1 MEAYYERS
9 LRSKYRSQ
17 GVQTSF
23 YESTPSPTN
32 SLGDKISTG
41 PKRSFGHAGT
51 NYPYAPKERDNGSA
65 SRLTRVLLKRI
76 PGKEGFRRVA
86 SSHRSKE
93 SERSHSRSSFPYVHN
108 KLCSKLRRKRRLRV
122 QDRSAGCV
130 LSCTDPS
137 KQQEVPQVRLRKQG
151 APVSST
157 TFRSKYGPSSFYS
170 FGAHGDSIPAPSGGF
185 GDTISGRLVS
195 SPPGPSNFITTS
207 GSANRYARPG
217 RLHSEPKEI
226 RAGPYS
232 GSPVPRNSLAS
243 GPRESFTPRVQGW
256 GDSRLRAPS
265 ILPQG
270 TRLFSSVPS
279 YGFTQLG
286 LRSYPSGSFV
296 PETPS
301 TSFSFVRSDKPVYA
315 TAQIRPW
322 GPCQPTTA
330 LAGPTFSYL
339 RNPDPPLSGGLYDL
353 HGRLQS
359 GLGRSHGGFQDFGYL
374 DPYRPQAPHQLPGA
388 QGGYLRP
395 TALGSSAAGPPG
407 HDRHDNS
414 TVVSYINKQGGTHS
428 TSLLRLTVEFFLWL
442 ESQGII
448 VRARHIPG
456 CMNVIADHLSRPNQ
470 SIPTEWSLHPEIVK
484 RIFRVWGTPEVDMF
498 ATLSNSH
505 LPRFMSPCSS
515 GAKSPSG
522 GCSVSGLAGEVDVH
536 VSSFSPA
543 QQGHAEITVHSS
555 GRGDPRSPLVAV
567 STVVPTLTT
576 SLCGTPVDSP
586 IPSRSS
592 VPAGPEVPLRRK
604 VIPSARMEAL
614 MRHYNAAGFS
624 DEVSRLA
631 AAPRRPSTNRMY
643 DDRWCRF
650 TRWAAGQGIDPL
662 NPTAAQVASFLFD
675 LFDVHGL
682 SPRTIKGYR
691 TCISSVL
698 NRTGKSRVVLHR
710 TISDMIASMELQRPR
725 AIPVLP
731 QWDLGV
737 VLEALSKPPY
747 EPLREA
753 SFKHLTL
760 KTVFL
765 LAMAS
770 AGRRS
775 ELHALRFD
783 QNYIQFKPKGAGVT
797 LYISPEFMRKNQ
809 KPNQVNDPWYIPAIP
824 TGKPEFGAPNCP
836 VRALRYYHRYL
847 TEHPELRKDRR
858 RLFVPIKDNNAGK
871 ELSAPPIS
879 RWICTTIVDS
889 HAAIQDSKN
898 LSGSVKAHEVRA
910 VATSLQLFNKAD
922 LHSVMKA
929 GRWSSGGTFTSFY
942 LRDLCPQ
949 AESLQRA
956 GPIVAAGDI
965 VKISTF

>member
-1 MEAYYERS
+1 METYYERS

-41 PKRSFGHAGT
+41 SKRSFGHAGT
-51 NYPYAPKERDNGSA
+51 NYHYAPKERDNGSA
-65 SRLTRVLLKRI
+65 SRLTRVLLERI
-76 PGKEGFRRVA
+76 PGKEGYRRVA

-93 SERSHSRSSFPYVHN
+93 SERSHSRSSFPYVHD
-108 KLCSKLRRKRRLRV
+108 KLCSKLCRKRRLRV

-130 LSCTDPS
+130 LSCTDS
-137 KQQEVPQVRLRKQG
+137 SEQQEVPQVRLRKQG
-151 APVSST
+151 VPVSST

-170 FGAHGDSIPAPSGGF
+170 FGAHGDSVPAPSGGF

-217 RLHSEPKEI
+217 RLHSESKEI

-265 ILPQG
+265 ILPRG

-301 TSFSFVRSDKPVYA
+301 TSFSCVRSDKPVYA
-315 TAQIRPW
+315 TAQIRPC
-322 GPCQPTTA
+322 GPCQPTAA

-339 RNPDPPLSGGLYDL
+339 RNPDPPLSGGLHDL
-353 HGRLQS
+353 LGRLQS
-359 GLGRSHGGFQDFGYL
+359 GLGRSHGRFQGFGFL
-374 DPYRPQAPHQLPGA
+374 DPYRPQAPHQLSGA
-388 QGGYLRP
+388 QSGYSRP
-395 TALGSSAAGPPG
+395 TALGSSASGPPS
-407 HDRHDNS
+407 HDRHGQFDSGFIYQQAGRDSLPFPATLDCRTSPLVRGTRHSSPGETYSRLPERDSRPPISSESANS
-414 TVVSYINKQGGTHS
+414 DRVVPTPRDRETHLQGLGDTRSRHVCD
-428 TSLLRLTVEFFLWL
+428 TVE
-442 ESQGII
+442 
-448 VRARHIPG
+448 
-456 CMNVIADHLSRPNQ
+456 
-470 SIPTEWSLHPEIVK
+470 
-484 RIFRVWGTPEVDMF
+484 
-498 ATLSNSH
+498 
-505 LPRFMSPCSS
+505 LPPSSVHVSSS

-522 GCSVSGLAGEVDVH
+522 GCSVSRLAGEVNVH
-536 VSSFSPA
+536 VSTLSPA
-543 QQGHAEITVHSS
+543 QQGRAEVTVHPC
-555 GRGDPRSPLVAV
+555 GRGDSRSPLVAV
-567 STVVPTLTT
+567 STVVSTPTT
-576 SLCGTPVDSP
+576 SLCGTPVSSP
-586 IPSRSS
+586 VPSRSS
-592 VPAGPEVPLRRK
+592 VPAGPEVHLRRK

-614 MRHYNAAGFS
+614 MRHYKAAGFS

-650 TRWAAGQGIDPL
+650 ARWAAGQGVDPL

-675 LFDVHGL
+675 LFDTHGL
-682 SPRTIKGYR
+682 SPQTVKGYR

-698 NRTGKSRVVLHR
+698 NRTGKTRVVLHR
-710 TISDMIASMELQRPR
+710 AISDMIASMELQRPR
-725 AIPVLP
+725 ATPVLP

-737 VLEALSKPPY
+737 VLEALNKPPY

-797 LYISPEFMRKNQ
+797 LYFSPEFMRKNQ

-871 ELSAPPIS
+871 ELSAPSIS